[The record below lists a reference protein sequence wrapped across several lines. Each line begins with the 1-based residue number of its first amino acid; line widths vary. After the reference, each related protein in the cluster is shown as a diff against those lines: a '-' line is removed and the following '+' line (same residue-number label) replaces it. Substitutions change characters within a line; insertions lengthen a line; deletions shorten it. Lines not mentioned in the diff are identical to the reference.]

1 MNLKEMLN
9 HCAKWFEWRKGDSAL
24 EEKINSG
31 DEIIVLS
38 SDTRPAIRMAFWIVF
53 VAFGGF
59 LLWAWLA
66 PLDEGATSTG
76 TVVVEY
82 KRRPIQHMTGGIADE
97 VPIKDGQVVTEGQVL
112 IRLSQTNVR
121 SQVEIF
127 QTQIAQLTRQIS
139 ATKPMVDVGYFPL
152 INYQQYVRDRDEAVL
167 RLKIAQTELDRTEI
181 KSPIP
186 GTVISLNITKGAVV
200 SPGVKLMEIV
210 PSDELLVVEAK
221 IMPQLIDRI
230 HKGLQAQVRFTALN
244 QRTTPV
250 VYGEVEWVSA
260 DKIPTTDQMTM
271 RQVQGDGYYTAK
283 IRISPEEL
291 KKLGDQQLYPG
302 MPADVIIKTGR
313 RTFMTYLLKPF
324 TDRAAL
330 SLQER

>member
-302 MPADVIIKTGR
+302 MSADVIIKTGR

>member
-9 HCAKWFEWRKGDSAL
+9 HCAKWFEWRKGDPVL
-24 EEKINSG
+24 EEKIQSG

-82 KRRPIQHMTGGIADE
+82 KRRPIQHMTGGIAEE
-97 VPIKDGQVVTEGQVL
+97 VLIKDGQAVTEGQVL

-139 ATKPMVDVGYFPL
+139 ATKPKVDEGYFPL

-167 RLKIAQTELDRTEI
+167 RLKMAQAELDRTEI

-210 PSDELLVVEAK
+210 PSDEL
-221 IMPQLIDRI
+221 
-230 HKGLQAQVRFTALN
+230 
-244 QRTTPV
+244 
-250 VYGEVEWVSA
+250 
-260 DKIPTTDQMTM
+260 
-271 RQVQGDGYYTAK
+271 
-283 IRISPEEL
+283 
-291 KKLGDQQLYPG
+291 
-302 MPADVIIKTGR
+302 
-313 RTFMTYLLKPF
+313 
-324 TDRAAL
+324 
-330 SLQER
+330 

>member
-9 HCAKWFEWRKGDSAL
+9 HCAKWFEWRKGDPVL
-24 EEKINSG
+24 EEKIQSG

-82 KRRPIQHMTGGIADE
+82 KRRPIQHMTGGIAEE
-97 VPIKDGQVVTEGQVL
+97 VLIKDGQAVTEGQVL

-139 ATKPMVDVGYFPL
+139 ATKPMVDEGYFPL

-167 RLKIAQTELDRTEI
+167 RLKMAQAELDRTEI

-271 RQVQGDGYYTAK
+271 RQIQGDGYYTAK
-283 IRISPEEL
+283 IRINPEEL